1 MKIIRVIEGLL
12 RGLEKL
18 GLLVRKAIG
27 RISVGASSSD
37 KLRNT
42 NMTNLIVGTTSIVAL
57 VVLIVAI
64 FSPYFSNPDMY
75 FWVYSTIIQAFAA
88 MIALVAIF
96 LIYRLEMLKWEE
108 QSILERLINNLISTE
123 LSFKADAG
131 QKTTPQME
139 EWNQRRL
146 ERLPKHKIIQ
156 EARLILCE
164 LQQKINKGGFRGGDL
179 ATPEDMK
186 DRINTDLQNIERR
199 KKYKVFLVSS
209 IRPALMLVG
218 ILISLSLF
226 LLPFSSGTT
235 NPYAKAPLSFLL
247 IVVLGL
253 SIITLLEI
261 IKTIIRI
268 LEKETEWEE

>member
-12 RGLEKL
+12 QGLEKL

-27 RISVGASSSD
+27 KISVGASSSD
-37 KLRNT
+37 RLRNT
-42 NMTNLIVGTTSIVAL
+42 NITSLIVGTTSIVAL
-57 VVLIVAI
+57 VVLIIAI
-64 FSPYFSNPDMY
+64 FSPYLSNPDTY
-75 FWVYSTIIQAFAA
+75 FWFYSTVIQAFAA

-96 LIYRLEMLKWEE
+96 LIYRLEMLKREE
-108 QSILERLINNLISTE
+108 QSILERLINNLISAN
-123 LSFKADAG
+123 LSFMADAG

-139 EWNQRRL
+139 EWNRRRL

-156 EARLILCE
+156 EAKLVLCE
-164 LQQKINKGGFRGGDL
+164 LQQKINKGRFRGGDL

-199 KKYKVFLVSS
+199 RKYRDFLVSS
-209 IRPALMLVG
+209 ISSPLILVG
-218 ILISLSLF
+218 ILISLSLI

-235 NPYAKAPLSFLL
+235 NPYAKVPLSFLL

-253 SIITLLEI
+253 SIVTLCEI